1 LVAHLTKSTPVEITL
16 HVAEALP
23 PLSPIVET
31 ALYRITQEA
40 LSNVVRHAQAAQVTV
55 CMETAGGS
63 VQLIV
68 ADNGRGFAPAPAQDT
83 AEGATLDKGGIG
95 LWSMRERAEEVGGTL
110 VLRSIPS
117 EGTTILVTVPVLGST
132 SREQRQSHILNQE
145 GDGVW

>member
-1 LVAHLTKSTPVEITL
+1 VAHLSKGIPLKIGL
-16 HVAEALP
+16 HLAEDLP
-23 PLSPIVET
+23 PLSPAVET
-31 ALYRITQEA
+31 ALYRIVQEA

-55 CMETAGGS
+55 RMETAGGS